1 MLDDYIV
8 PGKRSFE
15 CLLPGTVFLLSILPF
30 ITTIVN
36 RLPHN
41 VNQKDT
47 HKIWLVDGYYELGRV
62 GRGIKGLLHGFE
74 YFSNYFFHV
83 RGFSSEF
90 ACLVFILV
98 YRGTVSCG
106 NWTLDEH
113 SCWFP
118 SWSVSLSTC
127 IISMIADLIV
137 FLVIWFKCFATYR
150 ESIRLRIKTPLTT
163 ELIHD
168 GVYRS
173 SVTDINY

>member
-74 YFSNYFFHV
+74 YFSNHFSHV
-83 RGFSSEF
+83 SGCFSEF
-90 ACLVFILV
+90 AYPVLIHV
-98 YRGTVSCG
+98 YRRTVSCG
-106 NWTLDEH
+106 NALLIKAH
-113 SCWFP
+113 VALISIVKHLYRLLYRRSASFLNYLAVFFRV
-118 SWSVSLSTC
+118 SV
-127 IISMIADLIV
+127 
-137 FLVIWFKCFATYR
+137 
-150 ESIRLRIKTPLTT
+150 ES
-163 ELIHD
+163 
-168 GVYRS
+168 
-173 SVTDINY
+173 